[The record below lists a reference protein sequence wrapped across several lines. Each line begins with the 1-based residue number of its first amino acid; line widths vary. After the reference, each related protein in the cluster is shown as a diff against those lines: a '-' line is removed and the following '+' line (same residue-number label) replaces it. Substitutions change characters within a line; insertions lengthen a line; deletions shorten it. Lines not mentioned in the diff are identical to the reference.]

1 VRRIDLN
8 CDMGEIPALIA
19 DGTQEAILEH
29 VTSVNVAC
37 GAHAGDEATIE
48 ATIRAALRHGRA
60 VGAHP
65 GYPDRENFGRRIL
78 PLPFDEVARTVAA
91 QVTYVA
97 GIAARCGA
105 RLSHVKP
112 HGALYNAAAG
122 DRTLAAAIAAGV
134 ARARHHAGLA
144 GDDLVI
150 VGLAGSSCLDVY
162 AADGFRIAAE
172 AFADRRYEPEGTLR
186 SRSFPD
192 ALIIDPEAAA
202 TQALRLARDAEVVA
216 LGGAVVPVRAS
227 TLCLH
232 GDTPGAARIAAA
244 VAAKLRAAGIQPAPL
259 GA

>member
-1 VRRIDLN
+1 MPHL
-8 CDMGEIPALIA
+8 
-19 DGTQEAILEH
+19 
-29 VTSVNVAC
+29 TSVNVAC

-48 ATIRAALRHGRA
+48 ATIRAAMDHGRA

-65 GYPDRENFGRRIL
+65 GYPDREHFGRRIL
-78 PLPFDEVARTVAA
+78 PMPFEAVARTVAE
-91 QVTYVA
+91 QIIYVA
-97 GIAARCGA
+97 EIAARCGA

-134 ARARHHAGLA
+134 TRALQTTRARR
-144 GDDLVI
+144 DDVLPAEHLVL

-162 AADGFRIAAE
+162 AAEGFRIAAE
-172 AFADRRYEPEGTLR
+172 AFADRRYEADGTLR
-186 SRSFPD
+186 SRSLPD
-192 ALIIDPEAAA
+192 ALLTDPEAAA

-216 LGGAVVPVRAS
+216 VGGAVVPVRAS

-244 VAAKLRAAGIQPAPL
+244 VAARLRAAGIEPAPL